1 MCDIVFSYINS
12 LLFITLQF
20 SIPFDGIKLTQKF
33 GLVCLCAYALM
44 RYFAIG
50 MNDNEQKC

>member
-33 GLVCLCAYALM
+33 GL
-44 RYFAIG
+44 AIG
-50 MNDNEQKC
+50 INGNEQKC